1 VAGPAAGAGPWR
13 RRSDARRDQY
23 RTAVPGRAPRGGR
36 GAGARRLL
44 FTGEVRDHDHGREV
58 TELEYVGHPLADQVL
73 QEVAAEAAAG
83 LTGGD
88 VAVSHR
94 VGVLK
99 VGDLALVAAVSAAHR
114 GEAFEACRQ
123 LVEQVK
129 RRLPVWKR
137 QVFSDGS
144 HEWVNCP

>member
-1 VAGPAAGAGPWR
+1 VTLVAISTEPLSAAEHLAAVEGPA
-13 RRSDARRDQY
+13 
-23 RTAVPGRAPRGGR
+23 R
-36 GAGARRLL
+36 GACVL
-44 FTGEVRDHDHGREV
+44 FTGEVRDHDHDREV
-58 TELEYVGHPLADQVL
+58 VELEYVGHPSADQVL
-73 QEVAAEAAAG
+73 REVAAEVAAD
-83 LTGGD
+83 LTGGE

-114 GEAFEACRQ
+114 EEAFEACRQ

-129 RRLPVWKR
+129 HRLPVWKR
-137 QVFSDGS
+137 QAFADGS